1 MYFYEGC
8 KDPPER
14 LTGDCYPK
22 RMNRLRDM
30 TRTKGDRRKPNLKAE
45 KRKALGLT
53 QVQLGKLL
61 GVSTGLIADF
71 ETGYYKGNYPRKT
84 WDKLCSVYGSSL
96 LEGYHKPAPKQS
108 TIDRRRYPDSR
119 KAGK

>member
-1 MYFYEGC
+1 MAWLRSIEHGLGQTRRRC
-8 KDPPER
+8 A
-14 LTGDCYPK
+14 K
-22 RMNRLRDM
+22 R
-30 TRTKGDRRKPNLKAE
+30 A
-45 KRKALGLT
+45 KRQALGLT

-96 LEGYHKPAPKQS
+96 LEGYRKPAPKQS